1 MRRNKIW
8 ILAVFALLMLVRG
21 YVLFVADPSAPRASG
36 GVLDLREWNLGEDGT
51 VRLEGEWLFYPSVY
65 VDPGAGDAAGVEP
78 RAIPVPGRWDDRLT
92 PDGNTTFGYGTY
104 RLRVLLSEEDRE
116 RFALAVRSSN
126 VRSAHRLYVS
136 GEEIG
141 GSGRPGVDRA
151 STSPQNTPYV
161 AEAAVRGD
169 ALTLTVHAA
178 NFHYGHRGGIFDTF
192 HLGTVQRVVQEEQT
206 EKMVEY
212 VIGAV
217 FLTLGLLFVAI
228 YALRRQNPEL
238 FWFGGFFLAYLLFEA
253 THGEKLLFVWWPS
266 LPYEW
271 QSKLQVLSSL
281 SIYFTILY
289 FVRYVFPQYASRWV
303 VRSATGVTALLAAVC
318 LFGEVAF
325 YSSWDIVLMGFE
337 GLLSVYLMGWL
348 LVGVLTRKN
357 ESVYA
362 LIGSLCL
369 FYENLF
375 VGLTFLGL
383 QPSNLFFPIEMLAFV
398 ASMGVLLAK
407 RFFDNLKQV
416 EEASKQLVRA
426 DRMKSEFLANTSH
439 ELRTPL
445 HGMINMAQVTLDE
458 GGLDASQADR
468 LRLIVTTGRNLSH
481 LLEDILDLSRLNEGT
496 MHLNLKA
503 VDLRTTAESVW
514 ELLPYVSED
523 RSVRLENRIG
533 EDVPMVLADDQRVMQ
548 ILFNLINNAM
558 KHADASTIA
567 VEAEAAGAFVEV
579 SVTDDGKGI
588 PADKLDDIFNEFQQ
602 GNADGESAP
611 KGAGLGLAITR
622 KLVEMQRGSIAVE
635 SNPGRHTAFRF
646 TLPVAPASVLEETA
660 AAAARL
666 EEGTAAEPRDGRAG
680 WKRRSETEELPAAM
694 EKSYRKEVRDAP
706 RILLVEDDP
715 VSLKVVYELLTN
727 ENYGVDAVSDGA
739 QAMRALTGA
748 PRWDAVVLDVSLPGK
763 TGYELCRFI
772 RRRYSFH
779 ELPVLFLTAR
789 SQPADLMAGFDA
801 GANDYVLKPVDS
813 TELKA
818 RVRTLLQLKQSV
830 REKLHMEM
838 ALIQAQIKPHFL
850 FNALNT
856 IASLSET
863 DPDRMREVLA
873 DFGLYLKN
881 SFDLRNLNDV
891 VPFPMEWTLVE
902 SYLSVER
909 ARFGGRMRIVARV
922 PEFAAFDL
930 PPLSIQ
936 PIVENALRHGILKR
950 AEGGVVT
957 IAVEPVDRRVLVSVT
972 DNGVGFADGTAE
984 RILSGRHEG
993 GIGLTNIHRR
1003 LMHAYGRGLTIES
1016 PPGGGAA
1023 VRFEIPIGPKEAGE
1037 AHELEPESDRPR

>member
-1 MRRNKIW
+1 MSRKKIW
-8 ILAVFALLMLVRG
+8 ILAAFAVLMFFRG
-21 YVLFVADPSAPRASG
+21 YALFVAEAPSPQAAG
-36 GVLDLREWNLGEDGT
+36 GTLDLRDWNLAEDGT
-51 VRLEGEWLFYPSVY
+51 VRLEGEWLFYPSAY
-65 VDPGAGDAAGVEP
+65 VDPSTEDPSGVEP
-78 RAIPVPGRWDDRLT
+78 VPLQVPGKWDDALSE
-92 PDGNTTFGYGTY
+92 DGETTFGYGTY
-104 RLRVLLSEEDRE
+104 RLRVLLSDEDRD
-116 RFALAVRSSN
+116 RLALALRSSN
-126 VRSAHRLYVS
+126 VRTAHWLYVS
-136 GEEIG
+136 GEPVG
-141 GSGRPGVDRA
+141 GSGTPGVDRA

-161 AEAAVRGD
+161 AETAVRGD
-169 ALTLTVHAA
+169 TLTLTVHTA
-178 NFHYGHRGGIFDTF
+178 NFHYGNQGGVFDTF
-192 HLGTVQRVVQEEQT
+192 QLGTVHNVVREEQA
-206 EKMVEY
+206 EKMVET
-212 VIGAV
+212 ILGAL
-217 FLTLGLLFVAI
+217 FLTLGLLFIAV

-238 FWFGGFFLAYLLFEA
+238 FWFGCFFLAYLAFGA
-253 THGEKLLFVWWPS
+253 THGEKLLFVWWPTLS
-266 LPYEW
+266 YEW
-271 QSKLQVLSSL
+271 QSKLQMLSSL
-281 SIYFTILY
+281 SIYFTILW
-289 FVRYVFPQYASRWV
+289 FVRFMFPQYASLWV
-303 VRSATGVTALLAAVC
+303 VRLSTVVTALLTVFC
-318 LFGEVAF
+318 LLSEVF
-325 YSSWDIVLMGFE
+325 VYSSYDYLLMGFE
-337 GLLSVYLMGWL
+337 GLLSLYLMAWL
-348 LVGVLTRKN
+348 LAGVLTRKT

-362 LIGSLCL
+362 LLGALCL
-369 FYENLF
+369 FYEHLF

-398 ASMGVLLAK
+398 FSMGVLLAK
-407 RFFDNLKQV
+407 RFFDNLKKV
-416 EEASKQLVRA
+416 EQASMQLVQA
-426 DRMKSEFLANTSH
+426 DRMKSEFLATTSH

-445 HGMINMAQVTLDE
+445 HGMINMAQLSLDE
-458 GGLDASQADR
+458 GGLDAAKAER
-468 LRLIVTTGRNLSH
+468 LRLIVSTGRNLSH

-496 MHLNLKA
+496 MHINLKA
-503 VDLRTTAESVW
+503 VDLRTAAEGVW

-523 RSVRLENRIG
+523 RTVRFENR
-533 EDVPMVLADDQRVMQ
+533 VPSDLPRVLADDQRVMQ
-548 ILFNLINNAM
+548 ILFNLLNNAM
-558 KHADASTIA
+558 KHADAKTIA
-567 VEAEAAGAFVEV
+567 VEAETVGSFVEI

-588 PADKLDDIFNEFQQ
+588 PPDQLDAIFDEFRQ
-602 GNADGESAP
+602 GYAEGEAAP

-622 KLVEMQRGSIAVE
+622 KLVELQRGSISVE

-646 TLPVAPASVLEETA
+646 TLPLAPASVLAETA
-660 AAAARL
+660 AAAAKL
-666 EEGTAAEPRDGRAG
+666 EERSKASLQDASG
-680 WKRRSETEELPAAM
+680 WKNRSETEDRPRAM

-727 ENYGVDAVSDGA
+727 ERYSVDAVSDGS

-748 PRWDAVVLDVSLPGK
+748 PRWDAVILDVSLPGK

-772 RRRYSFH
+772 RSRFSFH

-813 TELKA
+813 AELKA

-863 DPDRMREVLA
+863 DPDRMREVLT

-891 VPFPMEWTLVE
+891 VPFAMEWTLVE

-909 ARFGGRMRIVARV
+909 ARFGERMRIVANV
-922 PEFAAFDL
+922 PEYAAFEL

-950 AEGGVVT
+950 PGGGEVR
-957 IAVEPVDRRVLVSVT
+957 IDVEPRMDRIVVAVS
-972 DNGVGFADGTAE
+972 DNGIGFAEGTAE

-1003 LMHAYGRGLTIES
+1003 LLHVYGQGLTIES
-1016 PPGGGAA
+1016 SPDRGST
-1023 VRFEIPIGPKEAGE
+1023 VRFEIPIGTKEVPTE
-1037 AHELEPESDRPR
+1037 IDEHESDHSG